1 MDDKRHKKYIY
12 RNSTEGFM
20 DELGK
25 HSNKKATRYSI
36 VFVIIGVLLRYL
48 AMTVGH
54 NFDFE
59 SYCIVGDLASNLHNV
74 YANTPRYNYGPIFFC
89 IQGLCYKISSISA
102 NPLLTFRILI
112 VTIITLGDL
121 GIAAFLYKKY
131 SLKTALVFFLNPISI
146 IITGYHNQFDNL
158 AILLVLIATLFYS
171 EDKKFTKR
179 DVLFILLMSA
189 SLTMKH
195 IFFMLPLWML
205 LKKGIP
211 LLKRI
216 AYAGI
221 PPVIFLLSFIPFIIG
236 NQAALNGI
244 MKNVFLYRSFN
255 NAPLLGWLY
264 KIINLPNSMYIVLFL
279 LFMTLLGLYF
289 RRETIESQVMIYLLC
304 LVSFSSAVANQYL
317 AIPLVALCVL
327 GKKINYVYMLI
338 IGGFLVQNADEFGWI
353 IIPPDNV
360 IGKFLSHGY
369 EIACVLLFMVIINLI
384 IKKWKTKN
392 PQLLLHTS
400 DIERIDKP

>member
-1 MDDKRHKKYIY
+1 
-12 RNSTEGFM
+12 M
-20 DELGK
+20 DELGERSAK
-25 HSNKKATRYSI
+25 RTIRYSMCF
-36 VFVIIGVLLRYL
+36 VFIGILLRYL

-121 GIAAFLYKKY
+121 GITAFLYKKY
-131 SLKTALVFFLNPISI
+131 SLKTALFFFLNPISI

-158 AILLVLIATLFYS
+158 AILLVLIATIFYN
-171 EDKKFTKR
+171 EDNKFTKR
-179 DVLFILLMSA
+179 DIYFILLMSA

-195 IFFMLPLWML
+195 IFFLLPLWIL
-205 LKKGIP
+205 LKRGIP
-211 LLKRI
+211 RLKRI
-216 AYAGI
+216 AYAVI
-221 PPVIFLLSFIPFIIG
+221 PPIVFLLSFGPFIIG
-236 NQAALNGI
+236 NQAALDGI
-244 MKNVFLYRSFN
+244 IKNVFLYRSFN

-264 KIINLPNSMYIVLFL
+264 RIINLPNSMYIVVFFVIMSL
-279 LFMTLLGLYF
+279 MGLYF
-289 RRETIESQVMIYLLC
+289 RRETINSQVLIYLLC

-327 GKKINYVYMLI
+327 SKKVKYVYMLL
-338 IGGFLVQNADEFGWI
+338 IGYFLVQNADEFGWI
-353 IIPPDNV
+353 IIPPDTLL
-360 IGKFLSHGY
+360 GKFLLHGY
-369 EIACVLLFMVIINLI
+369 EIACVILFIVIIDLI
-384 IKKWKTKN
+384 IATWKTKD
-392 PQLLLHTS
+392 PQILLHAY
-400 DIERIDKP
+400 DKVRIDKQ